1 MTRSPDAFALLSA
14 SLCASFKDVEHAC
27 QQCGTTVEDGRPF
40 CPQCR
45 APQIHVQVA
54 IPDGEIATGLHPAQ
68 DGLSPEIPVETRLA
82 SSPTRQVAF
91 GGTMD
96 KNVAVRAALKAGVLG
111 VFIGMIPLLGI
122 VLTGALAVFFYRREN
137 GLALPASLGARLGAA
152 AGVVAFAINA
162 LMITIRIFVFHAG
175 QEYTES
181 ILKVVQKFGVNAAD
195 PDIQASI
202 HNLFTP
208 SGLAITFFFGMI
220 LTAVLAS
227 VGGALASLL
236 QRPRNTRV

>member
-1 MTRSPDAFALLSA
+1 
-14 SLCASFKDVEHAC
+14 
-27 QQCGTTVEDGRPF
+27 
-40 CPQCR
+40 
-45 APQIHVQVA
+45 
-54 IPDGEIATGLHPAQ
+54 
-68 DGLSPEIPVETRLA
+68 
-82 SSPTRQVAF
+82 
-91 GGTMD
+91 MD

-111 VFIGMIPLLGI
+111 VFIGMIPLLGV

-137 GLALPASLGARLGAA
+137 GLALPAALGARLGGA
-152 AGVVAFAINA
+152 AGVVAFAVNA
-162 LMITIRIFVFHAG
+162 LMITIRIFIFHAG
-175 QEYTES
+175 KEYTDS
-181 ILKVVQKFGVNAAD
+181 ILKVVQKFGVNVAD

-220 LTAVLAS
+220 LTVVLAS